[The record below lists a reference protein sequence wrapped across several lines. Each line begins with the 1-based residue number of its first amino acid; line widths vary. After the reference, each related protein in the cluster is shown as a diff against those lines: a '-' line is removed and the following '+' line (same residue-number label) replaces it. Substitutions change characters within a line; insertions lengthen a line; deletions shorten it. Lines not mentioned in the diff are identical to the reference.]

1 MERNDEFGQIKVRQP
16 LSRLSYAGEAL
27 ESFYEQ
33 IIAEEVNVKT
43 VENGDELFLDKKLTP
58 ELEREGYV
66 RELIRF
72 VQAARKKAG
81 LNVDDRI
88 KLSVSC
94 EVPEEHLETLKNE
107 VLATTFDPKENYS
120 YDEVIKLG
128 GENVT
133 ISLEKA

>member
-1 MERNDEFGQIKVRQP
+1 MI
-16 LSRLSYAGEAL
+16 
-27 ESFYEQ
+27 
-33 IIAEEVNVKT
+33 
-43 VENGDELFLDKKLTP
+43 LDKKLTD
-58 ELEREGYV
+58 ELRAEGFV

-88 KLSVSC
+88 KLSVSADI
-94 EVPEEHLETLKNE
+94 PEEHLEMFKNE
-107 VLATTFDPKENYS
+107 VLATELSKDGNYS
-120 YDEVIKLG
+120 YDEIVKVE